1 MDLIQLQRDIKNKEL
16 KPFYIFSGEE
26 LELQKIYLDKI
37 GKYIEYICSC
47 LYIIIKVLKS
57 I

>member
-26 LELQKIYLDKI
+26 LELQKIYLEKI
-37 GKYIEYICSC
+37 
-47 LYIIIKVLKS
+47 L
-57 I
+57 

>member
-26 LELQKIYLDKI
+26 LETEINNI
-37 GKYIEYICSC
+37 FN
-47 LYIIIKVLKS
+47 
-57 I
+57 